1 MTGSN
6 FSPWR
11 SRSSTICPP
20 ARKTSTTRVC
30 SAETKL
36 VSSGC
41 AKTTRTR
48 KLRSGW
54 LHASIPS
61 LICAVSRYEK
71 FDARGGDQHLPDVV
85 LEHPIGVG
93 DPLAKMLELEPGF
106 DQIGFLVA
114 AKIARVFKYSPG
126 ERAVTATLESELVQS
141 SHERGAVF
149 GIDPVLDLDQDRAAI
164 VVDLL
169 TGFRERP
176 MLGGRQV
183 QRALLQFP
191 SPGERNC
198 NDCACRS
205 DEQRGRESGPRGDL
219 TPGRAAQS
227 HRSIDDGQKHGE
239 PASAHPIWQDI
250 LRGGV
255 KAGEGI
261 DPRHAGQE
269 TSAQRNREVLGHGEQ
284 RHRGGAENCAGGEQP
299 IGAELT
305 AQFLMSE

>member
-71 FDARGGDQHLPDVV
+71 FDARGGDQHLPDCV

-93 DPLAKMLELEPGF
+93 DPLAQMHELEPGF
-106 DQIGFLVA
+106 DQIGFFVA
-114 AKIARVFKYSPG
+114 AEVARVLKDSPCKG
-126 ERAVTATLESELVQS
+126 AVAAPLESELVQS
-141 SHERGAVF
+141 SHECGAVF
-149 GIDPVLDLDQDRAAI
+149 EIDRVLDLD
-164 VVDLL
+164 
-169 TGFRERP
+169 
-176 MLGGRQV
+176 
-183 QRALLQFP
+183 
-191 SPGERNC
+191 
-198 NDCACRS
+198 
-205 DEQRGRESGPRGDL
+205 
-219 TPGRAAQS
+219 
-227 HRSIDDGQKHGE
+227 
-239 PASAHPIWQDI
+239 
-250 LRGGV
+250 
-255 KAGEGI
+255 
-261 DPRHAGQE
+261 
-269 TSAQRNREVLGHGEQ
+269 
-284 RHRGGAENCAGGEQP
+284 
-299 IGAELT
+299 
-305 AQFLMSE
+305 